1 MIIEK
6 WFSTP
11 IMHHVLEK
19 EQLDNVQKEI
29 DVALPYIRQ
38 DDMSN
43 PWGDSVK
50 TSFKHGN
57 FHPNLF
63 EKFNIK
69 VLPKII
75 PNETAY
81 LLDDTPKYSL
91 AGNLLKDVLMGE
103 QIDYKNIKPNTIK
116 DFIKLNI
123 EKQHIQKW
131 IDKWN
136 QSTIEDRIYACNQTE
151 KESNLRSIRNK
162 FKKDDLTYQLTTYDF
177 EKMFKKLVRSDDI
190 SWTLTCYAG
199 SRFDPPPS
207 QFINNFNQLANN
219 KNSNTNSF
227 DSPIQYPES

>member
-75 PNETAY
+75 DELKNNFLTSFKQKDFESYKIIDSWLNISTRGGFQFEHSHTTPRSFRNYALSGVYYHQTTG
-81 LLDDTPKYSL
+81 DDGLIEFVS
-91 AGNLLKDVLMGE
+91 
-103 QIDYKNIKPNTIK
+103 PNT
-116 DFIKLNI
+116 LQASNI
-123 EKQHIQKW
+123 TFFGSQYIAYKPQIGKILLFPSW
-131 IDKWN
+131 
-136 QSTIEDRIYACNQTE
+136 
-151 KESNLRSIRNK
+151 LRHRV
-162 FKKDDLTYQLTTYDF
+162 T
-177 EKMFKKLVRSDDI
+177 
-190 SWTLTCYAG
+190 
-199 SRFDPPPS
+199 
-207 QFINNFNQLANN
+207 INNTDSERISISFN
-219 KNSNTNSF
+219 
-227 DSPIQYPES
+227 IGH